1 MVQEKPVR
9 REISIKEMKMMPIAC
24 VGITVL
30 DRVQRVN
37 NLPTTGGKFVA
48 TDYFEIGGG
57 PAATAAVAVA
67 KLGKSV
73 DFIGRVGDD
82 SVADTMLK
90 EMSDYGVN
98 VDNVI
103 RIANASSAF
112 SAVLVD
118 DEGERMI
125 INYQDKSLSR
135 DIERLKTVDFSTYST
150 VLCDVRWPEGA
161 EYALK
166 QAKKYAIPS
175 VLDADLSP
183 EPIDK
188 LVELADHVAFSEPG
202 LARFT
207 ETEDPIKGL
216 EIAQKRTNGKVYVT
230 VGAKGCYWL
239 EDGDLK
245 HQSGKVVDVV
255 DTTGAGDV
263 FHGAFALAVS
273 EHMETRDA
281 VIFSNTVAALKC
293 TKIGGR
299 EGIPDRETVEVDI
312 AK

>member
-112 SAVLVD
+112 SCRFGL
-118 DEGERMI
+118 MM
-125 INYQDKSLSR
+125 K
-135 DIERLKTVDFSTYST
+135 
-150 VLCDVRWPEGA
+150 VRE
-161 EYALK
+161 
-166 QAKKYAIPS
+166 
-175 VLDADLSP
+175 
-183 EPIDK
+183 
-188 LVELADHVAFSEPG
+188 
-202 LARFT
+202 
-207 ETEDPIKGL
+207 
-216 EIAQKRTNGKVYVT
+216 
-230 VGAKGCYWL
+230 
-239 EDGDLK
+239 
-245 HQSGKVVDVV
+245 
-255 DTTGAGDV
+255 
-263 FHGAFALAVS
+263 
-273 EHMETRDA
+273 
-281 VIFSNTVAALKC
+281 
-293 TKIGGR
+293 
-299 EGIPDRETVEVDI
+299 
-312 AK
+312 